1 MNLDIRLSLGFF
13 HHPKTL
19 KLQKRAGIE
28 AVVGLLRLWLWAAEQ
43 RSSGTLTDMDA
54 EDIELAAEWKG
65 DEGQLFKTLIECRW
79 IDEKDGVYSL
89 HGWNEHQQYA
99 SKSEERSAHARKAAE
114 ERWAKQKEQSSNAQP
129 MPVYAPSI
137 DEHTNSNAPETNN
150 QLTNNQE
157 LKDTNVS
164 LPETHVSDESGA
176 PLCPQNAMLAL
187 YHEVLPELPRI
198 RTLRKPL
205 QEQVRT
211 RWREKYDEG
220 KFSTTA
226 EGLEY
231 FRGFFAYVKNC
242 SFLMGKNKTS
252 WTCDYRW
259 IMKADHFDKI
269 TEGKYEDR
277 A

>member
-1 MNLDIRLSLGFF
+1 
-13 HHPKTL
+13 
-19 KLQKRAGIE
+19 
-28 AVVGLLRLWLWAAEQ
+28 
-43 RSSGTLTDMDA
+43 
-54 EDIELAAEWKG
+54 
-65 DEGQLFKTLIECRW
+65 
-79 IDEKDGVYSL
+79 
-89 HGWNEHQQYA
+89 
-99 SKSEERSAHARKAAE
+99 
-114 ERWAKQKEQSSNAQP
+114 

-137 DEHTNSNAPETNN
+137 DEHTNSNAPETSN
-150 QLTNNQE
+150 QC

-164 LPETHVSDESGA
+164 LPETLVSDESGA

-231 FRGFFAYVKNC
+231 FRGFFAYVKKC